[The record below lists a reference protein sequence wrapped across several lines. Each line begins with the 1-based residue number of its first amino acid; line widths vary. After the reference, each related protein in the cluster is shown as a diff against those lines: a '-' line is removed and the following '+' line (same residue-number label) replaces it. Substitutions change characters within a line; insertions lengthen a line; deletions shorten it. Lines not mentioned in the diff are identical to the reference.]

1 MPANDQPSTAPNLEE
16 TFNDLLTYAALLN
29 TPRLARLCIYI
40 LQHGP
45 VEIETIKSDL
55 EMAHSTTYKYIGQ
68 LEEMG
73 LLTRDDEVTPTTVT
87 VTPIRLQLDT
97 EHGDVLTTPTLVDAV
112 GRQFENEDIRV
123 FIERYGTAKL
133 AAALHYTLRIMAGEL
148 TQRTAAT
155 KLGVHPVEGMTV
167 FTALQDVVEDAAS
180 YDPYL
185 EHPETDST

>member
-29 TPRLARLCIYI
+29 TPRLARLYIYI

-45 VEIETIKSDL
+45 VEIETINSDL

-73 LLTRDDEVTPTTVT
+73 LLSRDDEATPTTVT
-87 VTPIRLQLDT
+87 VTPIRLRLDT
-97 EHGDVLTTPTLVDAV
+97 EHGDVLATPTLVDAV

-123 FIERYGTAKL
+123 FVERQGIAKL
-133 AAALHYTLRIMAGEL
+133 AAALHYTLRVMNGEL

-167 FTALQDVVEDAAS
+167 FTALLDVVEDAAS

-185 EHPETDST
+185 EFPEIDSD